1 MKRPFLHA
9 YKGAKAMLSVRP
21 EDLTMGEK
29 MVFLLIMAL
38 FEEKDQVTMYDVKQ
52 ANKGIENPTTGLLI
66 RNLCSKGFLTRSRS
80 NQFFSRTY
88 LTVTDKGL
96 LLARSFRMA
105 LASLRS
111 LG

>member
-1 MKRPFLHA
+1 MRRPFLNA
-9 YKGAKAMLSVRP
+9 YKGAKAMLTVKP
-21 EDLTMGEK
+21 EEMTMGEK
-29 MVFLLIMAL
+29 MAFLLILAL
-38 FEEKDQVTMYDVKQ
+38 FEAKDQVTIFDVKK
-52 ANKGIENPTTGLLI
+52 ANEGVKENTTTALVYSLTKKGYLSTT
-66 RNLCSKGFLTRSRS
+66 RS
-80 NQFFSRTY
+80 NQYFSRTY